1 MIRAKLLRAF
11 TLATTVVL
19 MAVAA
24 DFLLTIVVLRQNEV
38 FTPFSTLAIA
48 SVIALPLAWML
59 TSQQVNLAT
68 AHKQQL
74 ALLAARERAVSEFED
89 AQIRLRSSESLYRLL
104 ADNLTDSIS
113 LWSPKGKRLYS
124 SPSIERLM
132 GYTPEEYVD
141 IPVGDVIRPEDRDQ
155 LFQILAV
162 LTTGGESST
171 WEYRCCR
178 KDGGEIWVESTYTRL
193 ADGGLMST
201 SRDITERWNL
211 RRDLE
216 TALVEAQSA
225 VAAKSDFLANM
236 THELR
241 TPLNAIT
248 GFSGVL
254 RGSNRLS
261 PEDRHHVELISGAS
275 ATLLGVINDV
285 LEFSRLEAGYLDLD
299 PQPFDPGH
307 LVCAA
312 CALIEDQARDKGLT
326 LTLDIE
332 PGLCGMVGD
341 GPRLSQ
347 VLLNLL
353 SNAVKFTGAGHVTV
367 SLRQFVEAETAR
379 LRIEVIDTGIGIPEN
394 QIGNIFERFA
404 QADGGIS
411 RQFGGTGLGLAISK
425 RIIERMDGQIG
436 AVSTEGRGSTF
447 WFEVSAPVVSLDTVQ
462 AALNEGMSGFT
473 APLRVLVVE
482 DNAVNREL
490 VCTLLAPFDI
500 TIDTAHDGAEGLRA
514 TELGIYDLIL
524 MDIQMPVMDG
534 LTATRLI
541 RANNNTAPIVALT
554 ANVLPEQIAK
564 CLAAGM
570 NDHIG
575 KPFQPARLLETVV
588 RWTQVAA

>member
-1 MIRAKLLRAF
+1 MIRTKLLRTFIFAG
-11 TLATTVVL
+11 TVVF

-24 DFLLTIVVLRQNEV
+24 DTLLTVVILGNGEL

-59 TSQQVNLAT
+59 ASQQVNLAA
-68 AHKQQL
+68 AHDEQL
-74 ALLAARERAVSEFED
+74 ALLAARERAICEAED
-89 AQIRLRSSESLYRLL
+89 AQVRLRSSESLYRLL

-113 LWSPKGKRLYS
+113 LWSPEGKRLYS
-124 SPSIERLM
+124 SPSIERLL
-132 GYTPEEYVD
+132 GYTPEEFVNT
-141 IPVGDVIRPEDRDQ
+141 PGGHLIRPEDYDR
-155 LFQILAV
+155 LLQIIKGV
-162 LTTGGESST
+162 RSGGESCTS
-171 WEYRCCR
+171 EYRSRR
-178 KDGGEIWVESTYTRL
+178 KDGREIWVESTYTRL
-193 ADGGLMST
+193 ADGGVMST

-211 RRDLE
+211 QRDLE

-241 TPLNAIT
+241 TPLNAVV

-254 RGSNRLS
+254 RGSNSLS
-261 PEDRHHVELISGAS
+261 PEDRHHVDLIRDAS

-285 LEFSRLEAGYLDLD
+285 LEFSRLEAGHLDLD
-299 PQPFDPGH
+299 PQPFDPGQ
-307 LVCAA
+307 LVGTA
-312 CALIEDQARDKGLT
+312 CALIEDQAREKGLT
-326 LTLDIE
+326 LTLDIA
-332 PGLCGMVGD
+332 PALCGMVGD

-353 SNAVKFTGAGHVTV
+353 SNAVKFTGAGDVTV
-367 SLRQFVEAETAR
+367 SLRQFVEADIAR
-379 LRIEVIDTGIGIPEN
+379 LRIEVIDTGIGISEN
-394 QIGNIFERFA
+394 QIGDIFERFA
-404 QADGGIS
+404 QADAGVS
-411 RQFGGTGLGLAISK
+411 RRFGGTGLGLAISK

-436 AVSTEGRGSTF
+436 VVSTEGRGSTF
-447 WFEVSAPVVSLDTVQ
+447 WFEVSAPVVSVDTVQ
-462 AALNEGMSGFT
+462 AAINEGDSGFT

-514 TELGIYDLIL
+514 TERGIYDLIL

-534 LTATRLI
+534 LTATRRI
-541 RANNNTAPIVALT
+541 RANNNSTPIVALT
-554 ANVLPEQIAK
+554 ANVLPEQVAN

-575 KPFQPARLLETVV
+575 KPIHLARLLETVAH
-588 RWTQVAA
+588 WTQVAA

>member
-11 TLATTVVL
+11 TLAATVVL

-24 DFLLTIVVLRQNEV
+24 DFLLSITVLGRNEV
-38 FTPFSTLAIA
+38 FTQFSTLAIA
-48 SVIALPLAWML
+48 SIIALPLAWML
-59 TSQQVNLAT
+59 VSQQVNLET
-68 AHKQQL
+68 AHKEQV
-74 ALLAARERAVSEFED
+74 ALLAARESAISEFEE
-89 AQIRLRSSESLYRLL
+89 AQARLRSSESLYRLL

-113 LWSPKGKRLYS
+113 LWSPEGKRLYS

-141 IPVGDVIRPEDRDQ
+141 VPVSDIIRPEDRGP
-155 LFQILAV
+155 LLQILNA
-162 LTTGGESST
+162 LTPGGESRT
-171 WEYRCCR
+171 WEYRSRR
-178 KDGGEIWVESTYTRL
+178 KDGSEIWVESTYARL
-193 ADGGLMST
+193 ADGALIST
-201 SRDITERWNL
+201 SREITERWTL

-261 PEDRHHVELISGAS
+261 PEDRHHVELISSAS

-299 PQPFDPGH
+299 LQPFDPGQ
-307 LVCAA
+307 LGRAA

-353 SNAVKFTGAGHVTV
+353 SNAVKFTGAGHVVV

-379 LRIEVIDTGIGIPEN
+379 LRIEVIDTGIGISEN
-394 QIGNIFERFA
+394 QIGNVFERFA

-425 RIIERMDGQIG
+425 RIVERMDGQIG
-436 AVSTEGRGSTF
+436 VVSTQGRGSTF

-462 AALNEGMSGFT
+462 AALNEGVSGFT

-500 TIDTAHDGAEGLRA
+500 AIDTAHDGAEGLKAAER
-514 TELGIYDLIL
+514 GIYDLIL

-575 KPFQPARLLETVV
+575 KPFHPARLLETVA
-588 RWTQVAA
+588 RWTQIAA